1 MTLLTDRFYRL
12 CGALGAFCILMT
24 LLVQL
29 VAIFGRPFGILIDG
43 YDSYAGYF
51 LAGGSFLAFA
61 YALRCGDHIRVTLII
76 GRLEGR
82 ARYLAEVACLV
93 VASLLSA
100 YFAWFSIRLA
110 WISWSTGDVSQNID
124 ATPLWIPQLTMA
136 LGVTAMA
143 LAFSEELVQT
153 LRRRSLPVGAASEI
167 ARTE

>member
-1 MTLLTDRFYRL
+1 MTVWTERFYRL
-12 CGALGAFCILMT
+12 CGALGALCILMT

-29 VAIFGRPFGILIDG
+29 AAIFGRPFGLLIDG

-76 GRLEGR
+76 GRLKGR
-82 ARYLAEVACLV
+82 ARYAVEVVCLV
-93 VASLLSA
+93 IASLLTV

-110 WISWSTGDVSQNID
+110 WVSWATNDVSQNID
-124 ATPLWIPQLTMA
+124 ATPLWIPQSTMA
-136 LGVTAMA
+136 LGVAAMA
-143 LAFSEELVQT
+143 IAFIEELVLAL
-153 LRRRSLPVGAASEI
+153 LRRQLPSGTAGEI